1 MTTQLKSQL
10 EIMLRRHRSYVTLIV
25 VGALTVVSC
34 GGSPSVE
41 PDEVSVDIAE
51 ETSVEESIAP
61 SGVPVATEMN
71 PAVNGF
77 AFANFGSGEY
87 EFEFG
92 VPELVEMFGDGPDI
106 CSSGSGSTCSPTA
119 EAAAFAQM
127 VNQARAGGH
136 CEGFSVVATTRFNSL
151 VEPVSVALR
160 DDDETIAALARG
172 FATQFLP
179 EVQEDVTRW
188 LGTSLGEKVAVL
200 EQSLA
205 DGTIDFA
212 LGVYTEYGG
221 HSILPYAVEYP
232 TADTA
237 RIMVYDSNWPGMAR
251 WVDVDLP
258 SETWSFSFGS
268 ANPATD
274 SAPWTGPASMMD
286 LTAMSAREGSCPFCG
301 DGTRIRSTSLLIRSD
316 TPSVS
321 VSVNGDE
328 YQSGDRADDGSVDV
342 RPSKGIDN
350 EEKDLKRHSSITYG
364 ERRPRPDRPIFDFRV
379 TVPASASD
387 DVLFNL
393 TGPAS
398 VFAVT
403 PNGILNVSVTQ
414 GGSSVIQFAGG
425 SISVEGVGVTT
436 SLANADRMIESD
448 GQSIVLTPSD
458 TGASLT
464 AVDSYGQSVTVAVDT
479 ATPYASV
486 SATGIAT
493 VTRGFSDGTA
503 VRQVMNGSPEEIIE
517 IPDFRSTSKPLPAGL
532 ESQPLPISVSR
543 LSRQAEVPEEILS
556 TLPSP
561 SSTDGDQSVEVAAT
575 TTTVASSTATTT
587 TTVASSTATT
597 TTTIASSTAT
607 TTTTVAPSTTTT
619 TVAPS
624 TTTTTLPTPTYSA
637 LEGLSLTFGDDPVEL
652 LPPDSDSTGA
662 WSFSSA
668 DEDVVTVNSDGVVTV
683 VGAGST
689 TISLEQAATAG
700 YVQGS
705 TTVAVTVAKA
715 TPSFGAFSISNG
727 TYGASAPTVSAPTVT
742 SDGALSFAVSGTNAM
757 SGAAVASIDGGTGVL
772 TILNAGIATV
782 TATVAESENY
792 LEGSVSTTT
801 EIAKATPVVTSL
813 TAVLDHAVTSG
824 TLDLPTVS
832 TVQSPA
838 WTYGSTNLSGL
849 TVDSLGN
856 YSLAS
861 GGSGVAAGTVSV
873 TLAESVNYTSIT
885 HSMTVKACDTP
896 GHANAARCVTAEYS
910 GGQTVVS
917 WERPQTVD
925 GVTGTLLFELLDGS
939 STVLGDA
946 TESPIEVASSD
957 INGLVLRTSDDS
969 GELATISL
977 AVDYQVAAVT
987 MTNPLNMSTPDA
999 TIGPDGSIY
1008 TVAVVKDAFTFSG
1021 NTDTLGDEIV
1031 LNVARSDGSN
1041 DNFVFQV
1048 AGTATVPFVR
1058 VADDGKILLTFTSA
1072 GAISLNNGVDPIVTT
1087 PDADAPIRVATV
1099 IQLSDS
1105 GAVLS
1110 HLQIGGIDITSV
1122 RGLEILD
1129 ATLSS
1134 SLGVDA
1140 VMTVARNSQQ
1150 TIPAEYSID
1159 GSAVTLAGGG
1169 WNANVIGIDLATMKA
1184 RNLFGVASGT
1194 DRFII
1199 NDVEATSTEL
1209 FIVGEIRSSTASS
1222 SGFDWP
1228 GSLTDFCNESDC
1240 NPRNSD
1246 NQDFAGFVARLVP
1259 APTSPTSSQ
1268 MSVEWS
1274 GYGAVGP
1281 DKAACGTLEVVSSST
1296 YGELLYAGCYN
1307 RYLSPAKAHGYD
1319 SFGGLKTLS
1328 YTHSNMNDPHI
1339 VVFRPNGELLAL
1351 TRIGAEPAGTAD
1363 FQSPLMARSGDG
1375 VVISR
1380 SSTGGDTVLARF
1392 VYDGDATLA
1401 ADWSIALGDSSST
1414 AQGFS
1419 MMESDGGVTVTGI
1432 FSGTL
1437 DVDSHGDETIV
1448 STDGSNDVFQ
1458 LQLDHTGAT
1467 ILR

>member
-1 MTTQLKSQL
+1 MWHTSYCS
-10 EIMLRRHRSYVTLIV
+10 RSSVVLSL
-25 VGALTVVSC
+25 VGALTLVSC
-34 GGSPSVE
+34 GGSASIE
-41 PDEVSVDIAE
+41 TDEVSVDE
-51 ETSVEESIAP
+51 VSVDVVEEVSEEVSIAP

-92 VPELVEMFGDGPDI
+92 VPELVEMFGDGPEI
-106 CSSGSGSTCSPTA
+106 CSRGSGSTCSPTA

-136 CEGFSVVATTRFNSL
+136 CEGFSVVATTRFNSQ

-179 EVQEDVTRW
+179 EVREDVTRW
-188 LGTSLGEKVAVL
+188 LGASLGEKVAVL

-205 DGTIDFA
+205 DGTIDYA

-221 HSILPYAVEYP
+221 HSILPYAIEYP
-232 TADTA
+232 TPNTA

-251 WVDVDLP
+251 WVDVDL
-258 SETWSFSFGS
+258 STETWSFSFGS

-301 DGTRIRSTSLLIRSD
+301 DGTRIRSTSMLIRSD

-328 YQSGDRADDGSVDV
+328 YQSGDRADNGSVDV

-350 EEKDLKRHSSITYG
+350 EEKDSKRHSSITDG

-398 VFAVT
+398 VYAVT
-403 PNGILNVSVTQ
+403 PNGILNIAVTQ

-436 SLANADRMIESD
+436 SLANVDRMIESD

-464 AVDSYGQSVTVAVDT
+464 TIDTYGQSVTVAVDT

-503 VRQVMNGSPEEIIE
+503 VRRVMNGSPEEIVE
-517 IPDFRSTSKPLPAGL
+517 MPDFRSTSKPLPAGL

-543 LSRQAEVPEEILS
+543 SSRQAEVPEEILS

-575 TTTVASSTATTT
+575 TTT
-587 TTVASSTATT
+587 
-597 TTTIASSTAT
+597 
-607 TTTTVAPSTTTT
+607 TTVAPSTTSTTTTVVSSTATTTT

-668 DEDVVTVNSDGVVTV
+668 DEDVVTVNSDGLVTV
-683 VGAGST
+683 IGAGST
-689 TISLEQAATAG
+689 TISLQQAATAG

-757 SGAAVASIDGGTGVL
+757 SGAAVASIDGDTGVL

-792 LEGSVSTTT
+792 LEGSVSTNT

-813 TAVLDHAVTSG
+813 TAILDHAVTSG
-824 TLDLPTVS
+824 MLDLPTVS
-832 TVQSPA
+832 TVQSPT

-849 TVDSLGN
+849 TVDTLGT
-856 YSLAS
+856 YALAS
-861 GGSGVAAGTVSV
+861 GGSGVVAGTVSV
-873 TLAESVNYTSIT
+873 TLAESANYTSIT

-896 GHANAARCVTAEYS
+896 DHANAARCVTAEYS

-939 STVLGDA
+939 STVLRDA
-946 TESPIEVASSD
+946 TESPIEVTSSD

-969 GELATISL
+969 GELATTSL
-977 AVDYQVAAVT
+977 AVEYQVAAVT
-987 MTNPLNMSTPDA
+987 MTNPRDMSQPDA

-1041 DNFVFQV
+1041 DNFVVQV
-1048 AGTATVPFVR
+1048 AGSAGGPFVR
-1058 VADDGKILLTFTSA
+1058 VADDGKILLTFTST
-1072 GAISLNNGVDPIVTT
+1072 GAISLNNGIDPIVTT
-1087 PDADAPIRVATV
+1087 PDADSGITVATV

-1110 HLQIGGIDITSV
+1110 HLQIGGIDLAGYSYSG
-1122 RGLEILD
+1122 GLEILD

-1140 VMTVARNSQQ
+1140 VMIVRRNGQQ

-1169 WNANVIGIDLATMKA
+1169 WNANVIGIDLAAMKA

-1194 DRFII
+1194 DRFLI

-1209 FIVGEIRSSTASS
+1209 FIAGEIRSSTASS

-1228 GSLTDFCNESDC
+1228 GSLTDFCNEPNC
-1240 NPRNSD
+1240 NPRNGD
-1246 NQDFAGFVARLVP
+1246 NQDWAGFVARLVP
-1259 APTSPTSSQ
+1259 ATTSPTSSQ
-1268 MSVEWS
+1268 MPVDWS

-1281 DKAACGTLEVVSSST
+1281 DKASCATLEVVSSST

-1307 RYLSPAKAHGYD
+1307 RYLSPAQAHGYD
-1319 SFGGLKTLS
+1319 QNGSSGGVKRTLS

-1351 TRIGAEPAGTAD
+1351 TRIGAEPDGTAD
-1363 FQSPLMARSGDG
+1363 YQSPLMARSGDG

-1380 SSTGGDTVLARF
+1380 LTTGGDSVLARF
-1392 VYDGDATLA
+1392 VYDGDTTLA
-1401 ADWSIALGDSSST
+1401 ADWNTVLGDSSST

-1437 DVDSHGDETIV
+1437 DVDSLGDETIV
-1448 STDGSNDVFQ
+1448 STGGSVDVFQ

-1467 ILR
+1467 VR